1 MSLISPNFRQ
11 NTDGNNK
18 NCVIY
23 LTEIIK
29 NNKISALEYKYDVK
43 KVKIPSE
50 FKQAYPDSKFYLINQ
65 DNYLDFIT

>member
-1 MSLISPNFRQ
+1 MKTLYNLQYYLKSDSLSFNIAQTIFFLQ
-11 NTDGNNK
+11 
-18 NCVIY
+18 
-23 LTEIIK
+23 
-29 NNKISALEYKYDVK
+29 KITYKYDVK